1 MERKFLVVSAFL
13 GIVLGRL
20 LTAFREGLR
29 AGTKSSPGHAAVM
42 VNILAQQNTLLMNH
56 VISLQNKFVGEL
68 ISITNSD
75 DSTESSVHEI
85 SCRSDHIEMVQSL
98 MDDASESVVKETAMW
113 AHGVLRNYN
122 LSLKSVSL
130 ETEYSVEPGRERDI
144 VLVFHVKGVGDDAL
158 RFQGEATRKLRDIAS
173 RNNAPSVK
181 ILRTEVRWS

>member
-1 MERKFLVVSAFL
+1 MQRNFLVVAAFL

-20 LTAFREGLR
+20 ITAFREGLR
-29 AGTKSSPGHAAVM
+29 TGAKSAPGTAATM
-42 VNILAQQNTLLMNH
+42 IHILSQQNTLLLNH
-56 VISLQNKFVGEL
+56 IISMQNKFVGEL

-75 DSTESSVHEI
+75 DSDDTVVHEI

-130 ETEYSVEPGRERDI
+130 ETEYSVEPDRERDI
-144 VLVFHVKGVGDDAL
+144 ILVFHVKGVGDDAL